1 MTRRKLTLRRI
12 DPWSVLKFGFALN
25 LALMM
30 VGLLGAWLLWL
41 VIGRLDVIAT
51 ACDSIGTVFLNIEDC
66 GVNGGALFRTLF
78 LVGLLGVVV
87 QTGIMVLMAF
97 LYNLIADLTGG
108 LQFTFIDEAGNG
120 GLLTTPSKDAL
131 SSTNGP
137 VGRPPVA
144 PVSRG
149 ESRPERGE
157 ATSGASSAGTS
168 GSGSSVPRREG
179 DAAPRRETPTTP
191 SQPSQ
196 PSRPTSGGQDA
207 TRPTPPSTD
216 RPTSPGSARTEG
228 GSLWDKGPGQG

>member
-25 LALMM
+25 LALMF
-30 VGLLGAWLLWL
+30 VALLGAWLLWL

-120 GLLTTPSKDAL
+120 GLLTASTKDSL

-149 ESRPERGE
+149 ESRAE
-157 ATSGASSAGTS
+157 ATSGSS
-168 GSGSSVPRREG
+168 GSGSDTPRREV
-179 DAAPRRETPTTP
+179 DPAPRREAPATPPQQRAPHTP
-191 SQPSQ
+191 SDP
-196 PSRPTSGGQDA
+196 
-207 TRPTPPSTD
+207 TRPTPPQSS
-216 RPTSPGSARTEG
+216 PTPPKAPDGPNSPGSARPDG
-228 GSLWDKGPGQG
+228 GLWQNRPPD